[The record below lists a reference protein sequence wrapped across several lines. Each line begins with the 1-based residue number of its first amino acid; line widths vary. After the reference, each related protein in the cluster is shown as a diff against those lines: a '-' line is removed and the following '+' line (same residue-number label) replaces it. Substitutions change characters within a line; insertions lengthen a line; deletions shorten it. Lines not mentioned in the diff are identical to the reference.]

1 MYFVTLTFELI
12 IDNAHNEQNKAGVFL
27 SQILDKTALNNF
39 WYFKVMEI
47 FHKIKFDKWHLYM
60 RI

>member
-1 MYFVTLTFELI
+1 MIAVHGPQWVYLFKSRTNKTHLMYFVTLTFELI

-39 WYFKVMEI
+39 
-47 FHKIKFDKWHLYM
+47 
-60 RI
+60 

>member
-39 WYFKVMEI
+39 
-47 FHKIKFDKWHLYM
+47 
-60 RI
+60 